1 MSWVVMLSTLPVTLT
16 TGEKFTPSVDTWILK
31 AAVLL
36 PKPSPPAPACS
47 TTKRETLKTA
57 PRSTVIQELA
67 TFEHHLSLS
76 PPETLPLTAWAAVC
90 EELHGVLLVVAP
102 FSARFCG
109 AGVEVLGPNTETNL
123 DKDPTYVFPFATMG
137 GLPLEKFR
145 MSWSVPELDQ
155 SKFRFSAL
163 KA

>member
-1 MSWVVMLSTLPVTLT
+1 M
-16 TGEKFTPSVDTWILK
+16 LK

-47 TTKRETLKTA
+47 TIFFSSRKRHT
-57 PRSTVIQELA
+57 RSTVIQELA

-90 EELHGVLLVVAP
+90 EELHGVLLVAGA

-109 AGVEVLGPNTETNL
+109 AGEEVLGPNTETNL
-123 DKDPTYVFPFATMG
+123 DKDPT
-137 GLPLEKFR
+137 
-145 MSWSVPELDQ
+145 
-155 SKFRFSAL
+155 
-163 KA
+163 